1 MKLFALPTICA
12 LLAAITHAVPG
23 PLVPAPAVPAPIIEA
38 RQLSFPIALV
48 ILFGV
53 DGVQVSVQVTA
64 IDILVPICTYLPYSL
79 DLPNYSELFILALC
93 YIISTHILS
102 VLTSLK

>member
-1 MKLFALPTICA
+1 MKLFTLSTICA
-12 LLAAITHAVPG
+12 LLAAITHAIPG
-23 PLVPAPAVPAPIIEA
+23 PLVPAPIIEA
-38 RQLSFPIALV
+38 RQLSFPLASV

-53 DGVQVSVQVTA
+53 DGVQVLIQVTA
-64 IDILVPICTYLPYSL
+64 IDIFVQICTYLPYSL